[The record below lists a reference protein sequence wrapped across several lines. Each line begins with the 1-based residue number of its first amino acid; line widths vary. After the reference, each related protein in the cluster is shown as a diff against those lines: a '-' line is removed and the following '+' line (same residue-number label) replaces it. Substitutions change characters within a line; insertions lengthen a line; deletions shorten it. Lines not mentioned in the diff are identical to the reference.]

1 MVAGVIA
8 RGKPDVWPGPAV
20 AVAMPVS
27 SESVTVAESVDCCII
42 RPVGNQLDDTV
53 VGDWESAPG
62 SEDAEVIGGG
72 VVAMG
77 SVISVADGSTV
88 AVETTADVAIN
99 GSDVDEVS
107 GTADVAINGSDVDEV
122 SGTADAFVV
131 AVSEKLA
138 DWVDNSLTIVLTV
151 DEGATTADVAID
163 SDVGG
168 VNRTSVDGVITAS
181 EVDGVILSLAISLDD
196 TSGAGTVATL
206 DVAGSVE
213 VPIIVSEDKVVP
225 GVNIGVIEVS
235 ADGVISVDVDEKV
248 VAVSAIEDVNNV
260 VVGVAVAMDEVE
272 VGVLD
277 VSGKGFVLTI
287 EVRASLV
294 DISVGTEL
302 VTDCGSVVGIG
313 E

>member
-107 GTADVAINGSDVDEV
+107 GTAD
-122 SGTADAFVV
+122 AFVV

-151 DEGATTADVAID
+151 DEGSTTADVAID

>member
-107 GTADVAINGSDVDEV
+107 GTAD
-122 SGTADAFVV
+122 AFVV

-151 DEGATTADVAID
+151 DEGSTTADVAID

-235 ADGVISVDVDEKV
+235 ADGVISVDVNEKV